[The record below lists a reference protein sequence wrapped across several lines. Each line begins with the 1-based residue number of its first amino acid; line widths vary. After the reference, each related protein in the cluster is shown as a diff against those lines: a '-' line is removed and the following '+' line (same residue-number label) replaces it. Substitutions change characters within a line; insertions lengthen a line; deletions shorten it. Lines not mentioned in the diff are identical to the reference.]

1 MNHPSG
7 RPLRVLG
14 VGEILWDVFADG
26 RRVLG
31 GAPANFAYHAQG
43 LGAQAAVISAIG
55 ADALGQEILAK
66 LAGLGMETGGL
77 AVLADRPTGTVT
89 VALDAD
95 GKPSYVIHEGVA
107 WDAIPW
113 TEAAARL
120 AATADVIGFGSLAQR
135 SPTSRKTLR
144 RVLAA
149 APPGCL
155 KVFDLNLRQAYFS
168 REVVQESLAAA
179 DVLKLNDEE
188 LPVVA
193 RLLGLA
199 HGDERA
205 MERLLNDY
213 GLSLVA
219 LTRGSHGS
227 LLRSREARHEHP
239 GEAVQVVDTVG
250 AGDAFTAALAVGL
263 RQGLDLATINGQAN
277 RLAAQVCAHAGAM
290 SR

>member
-7 RPLRVLG
+7 RPLCVLG
-14 VGEILWDVFADG
+14 VGEILWDVFTDG

-43 LGAQAAVISAIG
+43 LGAQATVISAIG
-55 ADALGQEILAK
+55 ADALGQEMLARF
-66 LAGLGMETGGL
+66 AGLGMETGGL

-89 VALDAD
+89 VTLDAD
-95 GKPSYVIHEGVA
+95 GKPSYMIHEGVA

-113 TEAAARL
+113 TEAAGRL

-135 SPTSRKTLR
+135 SPTSRETLR

-205 MERLLNDY
+205 MAMLLNDY

-219 LTRGSHGS
+219 LTRGAHGS
-227 LLRSREARHEHP
+227 LLRSREERHEHP
-239 GEAVQVVDTVG
+239 GQAVKVVDTVG

-263 RQGLDLATINGQAN
+263 RQGLDLATINDQAN